1 MTPAAKRYTVRF
13 LFLMIAY
20 SLAVVGATMALRAFD
35 PSGPVRVILALIPVI
50 PALLAL
56 REFVF
61 FLRAMDE
68 VQARIHAES
77 LLIAAGVVS
86 FATLTWGFLESWAD
100 APPISVM
107 YVLPAMAL
115 VWGVVLPFVSRRFK

>member
-13 LFLMIAY
+13 LSLMAGY
-20 SLAVVGATMALRAFD
+20 ALAVIGATLVLRHMD

-50 PALLAL
+50 PALVAL
-56 REFVF
+56 REFVI

-77 LLIAAGVVS
+77 ILIAAGVVS
-86 FATLTWGFLESWAD
+86 FAAFSWGFLESWAD
-100 APPISVM
+100 APAIPVI

-115 VWGVVLPFVSRRFK
+115 VWGVTVPFVSRRFK

>member
-1 MTPAAKRYTVRF
+1 MTPAAKRYSMRF
-13 LFLMIAY
+13 IALMMIY
-20 SLAVVGATMALRAFD
+20 SLAVVGVTYFLRQLD
-35 PSGPVRVILALIPVI
+35 PSGPVRVMLALAPVL

-56 REFVF
+56 REFIIF
-61 FLRAMDE
+61 WRAMDE

-86 FATLTWGFLESWAD
+86 FASFSWGFLESWAD
-100 APPISVM
+100 APAISVI

-115 VWGVVLPFVSRRFK
+115 VWGVAVIFVSRRFK